1 MLRFLTAG
9 ESHGIA
15 LTGIIEGLPAG
26 LKLSEEDINIFL
38 KRRQKSYGR
47 GTRMKKI
54 ENDNVI
60 ITGGVRR
67 GLTIGSPVSLY
78 IENKD
83 WQNRKNKK
91 RPIKHVPRPGHA
103 DLAGVI
109 KYGFDDIQNVIER
122 SSARETA
129 MRTSIGAVAEILLN
143 KFGIDIIGH
152 TIAIGSVRSSAKI
165 LSGNEIRKLAA
176 SSPVY
181 CVDPRKSE
189 LMCREIDKA
198 KANGDTLGGGFEVI
212 ADNVPVG
219 LGSYVHWDRKL
230 EGRLGQAILSIPSV
244 KAVEI
249 GEGFAVSKSPGSK
262 AHDRIIPEKNKI
274 IRGSNRAGGIEG
286 GVTNGQPLVVRGYS
300 KPISSLRNPLPSLDL
315 QTKSKTKAPYVRSD
329 VCVVPAISVIAE
341 TMVAWV
347 LADAFVEKFG
357 GDSIVEMKRNYE
369 NYQAYIDSLQK

>member
-9 ESHGIA
+9 ESHGMA
-15 LTGIIEGLPAG
+15 LTGIVEGIPAG
-26 LKLSEEDINIFL
+26 LRLAENDITAFL

-54 ENDNVI
+54 ENDKVI

-83 WQNRKNKK
+83 WLNRKNKK
-91 RPIKHVPRPGHA
+91 MPTKHVPRPGHA
-103 DLAGVI
+103 DLAGVM

-129 MRTSIGAVAEILLN
+129 MRTSVGAIAEILLN
-143 KFGIDIIGH
+143 EFGIDIIGH
-152 TIAIGSVRSSAKI
+152 TIAIGRVKYSAKG
-165 LSGNEIRKLAA
+165 LSGKEIRSFVE

-181 CVDPRKSE
+181 CVNPKKSE

-198 KANGDTLGGGFEVI
+198 KANGDTLGGGFEII

-219 LGSYVHWDRKL
+219 LGSYVQWDRKL
-230 EGRLGQAILSIPSV
+230 EGRLAQAILSIPSV
-244 KAVEI
+244 KAVEV
-249 GEGFAVSKSPGSK
+249 GDGFAVSRSPGSK
-262 AHDRIIPEKNKI
+262 AHDRIIPGKNKI
-274 IRGSNRAGGIEG
+274 ARGSNRAGGIEG
-286 GVTNGQPLVVRGYS
+286 GVTNGEPLIIRGYS
-300 KPISSLRNPLPSLDL
+300 KPISSLRKPLPSVDL
-315 QTKSKTKAPYVRSD
+315 RSKSKTKAPYVRSD

-347 LADAFVEKFG
+347 LAEAFVEKFG
-357 GDSIVEMKRNYE
+357 GDSIKEMQRNYK
-369 NYQAYIDSLQK
+369 NYRASLDSRYG